1 VKKKKLCDEQRH
13 TRKGKSEHQTSIKN
27 LGKPDEV
34 LPTERM
40 SKEIY
45 DNFQEDEKEYYGRLA
60 FENKQNCL
68 SKIELEKKVKNR
80 GQMFEEFSI
89 STICKI
95 FQIPCNVHRLYFK
108 ECFHIFIK
116 ISTIKLM
123 F

>member
-1 VKKKKLCDEQRH
+1 M
-13 TRKGKSEHQTSIKN
+13 
-27 LGKPDEV
+27 

-80 GQMFEEFSI
+80 GQMFEEFSTVLKNLMARKAPRHTAYGDL
-89 STICKI
+89 SSA
-95 FQIPCNVHRLYFK
+95 QQ
-108 ECFHIFIK
+108 FIGAERA
-116 ISTIKLM
+116 LR
-123 F
+123 